1 MNKLKIEC
9 VNIDDITP
17 YKMNC
22 KQHPKDQIEQIK
34 KSIEMYGNNDPIAV

>member
-22 KQHPKDQIEQIK
+22 KTPDRADQEK
-34 KSIEMYGNNDPIAV
+34 H